1 MKALNLEV
9 VSGNRSETI
18 QFKVERMINAG
29 YVGRD
34 RQAVVDHIK
43 ELSKEGVPPPPS
55 VPMIFPV
62 LCQNITTADKI
73 EVVGRKTSGEAE
85 FALLLNSSGVFVA
98 VGSDHT
104 DRDIERHSIIKSKQ
118 ICPNVISKQVWNYD
132 DVKSGWDDLILQS
145 KVTKADGGE
154 TILYQK
160 APLESI
166 ISATELMEL
175 VKSKM
180 IDDLADGLVIF
191 SGTLPVLTDEIIYGS
206 HFRCELI
213 DQRKDRFLACE
224 YQINILDY
232 LKA

>member
-1 MKALNLEV
+1 M
-9 VSGNRSETI
+9 
-18 QFKVERMINAG
+18 
-29 YVGRD
+29 
-34 RQAVVDHIK
+34 
-43 ELSKEGVPPPPS
+43 
-55 VPMIFPV
+55 
-62 LCQNITTADKI
+62 
-73 EVVGRKTSGEAE
+73 
-85 FALLLNSSGVFVA
+85 
-98 VGSDHT
+98 
-104 DRDIERHSIIKSKQ
+104 
-118 ICPNVISKQVWNYD
+118 CPNVISKQIWNYD

-145 KVTKADGGE
+145 KVTKADGDE
-154 TILYQK
+154 AILYQK

-180 IDDLADGLVIF
+180 TDGMVDGLVIF

-213 DQRKDRFLACE
+213 DQRIDRVLACD

>member
-1 MKALNLEV
+1 MDLEV
-9 VSGNRSETI
+9 VSGNRLETI

-34 RQAVVDHIK
+34 RQAVVDHIE

-62 LCQNITTADKI
+62 LGHNITTADKI

-85 FALLLNSSGVFVA
+85 FALLLNSGGVFVA

-118 ICPNVISKQVWNYD
+118 VCPNVISKQVWNYD

-145 KVTKADGGE
+145 KVTKTDGHE
-154 TILYQK
+154 AILYQK

-166 ISATELMEL
+166 ISAAELMEL

-180 IDDLADGLVIF
+180 IDDMADGLVIF

-213 DQRKDRFLACE
+213 DQRIDRVLACD